1 MTTLGGT
8 VLVVDDNAVDRARI
22 RRLLGHGPTLLE
34 AATAREGVETARTC
48 EVDCVLLDNRLPD
61 HDGIDVIADFVSR
74 GVPVLMLTA
83 QGNEAVAVAA
93 MKLGATDYLNKAS
106 LDAEQLRR
114 GIVQALER
122 HRLQCEL
129 EAKTRILAEREA
141 RLRFLL
147 EQLPAITWTIDP
159 NGRLTSLAGA
169 GLAAAGV
176 EESDELVGRP
186 LRDVPIGLPL
196 VLRAHERALQG
207 RTGSEMLEVGAG
219 VYYQA
224 HVAPLR
230 GPTGDIVGSIGVAL
244 DVTEARTFE
253 RMLRHATKME
263 ALGKLAG
270 GVAHDFNNILSA
282 IVSFGTFAYDALHE
296 QDPVREDIGEVL
308 GAAHRA
314 ADLVKQLLSFA
325 RQRVSEPQPVDVA
338 ATAHGV
344 LPMLRRLVGEDVE
357 VELDIAKSPWPA
369 LVDKGELEQVL
380 VNLVVNARD
389 AMPSGGR
396 ILVGVCTATLTAE
409 LIEARGRALQPG
421 DYVIVSVTDDGEGI
435 AAEVAERIFDPFF
448 TTKGVGEGTGLG
460 LSTVYGIA
468 EQACGAVTYYTELGV
483 GTTFRVYLPRA
494 KSVSQAAAPTVM
506 PVVEGGSERIL
517 VVEDDSGVRAVVVR
531 ALTSIGYGV
540 VEASGRDEALA
551 ALERDAPPEL
561 VLTDVIMPGTN
572 GFELAQHIWETWP
585 GLPILFMSGYT
596 ERAIRERAQLPE
608 GTVVL
613 EKPIDP
619 HTVARAVARAF
630 GRAS

>member
-1 MTTLGGT
+1 M
-8 VLVVDDNAVDRARI
+8 
-22 RRLLGHGPTLLE
+22 
-34 AATAREGVETARTC
+34 
-48 EVDCVLLDNRLPD
+48 
-61 HDGIDVIADFVSR
+61 
-74 GVPVLMLTA
+74 
-83 QGNEAVAVAA
+83 
-93 MKLGATDYLNKAS
+93 
-106 LDAEQLRR
+106 
-114 GIVQALER
+114 
-122 HRLQCEL
+122 
-129 EAKTRILAEREA
+129 
-141 RLRFLL
+141 
-147 EQLPAITWTIDP
+147 
-159 NGRLTSLAGA
+159 TSLAGA

-176 EESDELVGRP
+176 EEPDELVGRP
-186 LRDVPIGLPL
+186 LRDVAIGLPP
-196 VLRAHERALQG
+196 VVRAHERALEG

-357 VELDIAKSPWPA
+357 VELDIARSPWPA

-396 ILVGVCTATLTAE
+396 HPRRRLHRHAHRGADRS
-409 LIEARGRALQPG
+409 ARPGAAARRLCDRLGHRRRGGHRRGSGRADLRPLLHHQG
-421 DYVIVSVTDDGEGI
+421 RRRGHG
-435 AAEVAERIFDPFF
+435 
-448 TTKGVGEGTGLG
+448 
-460 LSTVYGIA
+460 
-468 EQACGAVTYYTELGV
+468 
-483 GTTFRVYLPRA
+483 PRA
-494 KSVSQAAAPTVM
+494 SAPCTESPSRRAGRSPTTPSSAWGRRFACTSRVRSRSRRRRRRGVL

-551 ALERDAPPEL
+551 ALERDAPPDL